1 MTLVFASSNKNKIQE
16 IAQLMPPSI
25 TIKGLAEIGC
35 TTEIPETSNTI
46 EGNAILKANFIKEHY
61 QLDCF
66 ADDTGLEVIALNG
79 APGVYSARYAGE
91 HCNSEDNID
100 KLLKE
105 LEGIKDRSARF
116 KTIVALNL
124 GEKTYL
130 FEGII
135 KGHISKERIGTQ
147 GFGYDSV
154 FIPEGSERSFA
165 QYSMQEKATISH
177 RGIAI
182 AQLLEFLKK
191 LTY

>member
-16 IAQLMPPSI
+16 IAQLMPSSI
-25 TIKGLAEIGC
+25 TIKDLEDIGC
-35 TTEIPETSNTI
+35 NTEIPETSDTI
-46 EGNAILKANFIKEHY
+46 EGNALLKANFVKENF

-66 ADDTGLEVIALNG
+66 ADDTGLEVTALG
-79 APGVYSARYAGE
+79 GRPGVYSARYAGE

-100 KLLKE
+100 KLLRE
-105 LEGIKDRSARF
+105 LQGTDDRSAQF
-116 KTIVALNL
+116 KTVVALNL
-124 GEKTYL
+124 GDKTFS

-135 KGHISKERIGTQ
+135 KGYISEKRIGNK

-165 QYSMQEKATISH
+165 QYSMEEKAVVSH

-182 AQLLEFLKK
+182 GKLLEFLKN
-191 LTY
+191 

>member
-1 MTLVFASSNKNKIQE
+1 MTLVFASSNKNKIKE
-16 IAQLMPPSI
+16 IALLMPPTIS
-25 TIKGLAEIGC
+25 IKGLEDIGC
-35 TTEIPETSNTI
+35 TTEIPETSDQI
-46 EGNAILKANFIKEHY
+46 EGNALLKANYIKEHF

-66 ADDTGLEVIALNG
+66 ADDTGLEVSALNG
-79 APGVYSARYAGE
+79 APGVHSARYAGN

-105 LEGIKDRSARF
+105 LEDFDDRSAQF

-124 GEKTYL
+124 GDKTYL

-135 KGHISKERIGTQ
+135 KGHIAKERLGNQ

-154 FIPEGSERSFA
+154 FIPEGSDRTFA
-165 QYSMQEKATISH
+165 QFSIEEKAVASH

-182 AQLLEFLKK
+182 AKLLEFLKN
-191 LTY
+191 

>member
-1 MTLVFASSNKNKIQE
+1 MTLVFASSNKNKILE
-16 IAQLMPPSI
+16 ISQLMPPSI

-35 TTEIPETSNTI
+35 TTEIPETSDTI

-66 ADDTGLEVIALNG
+66 ADDTGLEVSALNG
-79 APGVYSARYAGE
+79 DPGVYSARYAGE

-100 KLLKE
+100 KLLAE
-105 LEGIKDRSARF
+105 LEGAEDRSARF

-124 GEKTYL
+124 GEKTYQ
-130 FEGII
+130 FEGIV
-135 KGHISKERIGTQ
+135 KGQISKERIGTQ

>member
-16 IAQLMPPSI
+16 IAQLMPSNI
-25 TIKGLAEIGC
+25 TIKGLEEIGC
-35 TTEIPETSNTI
+35 TTEIPETSDTI

-66 ADDTGLEVIALNG
+66 ADDTGLEVSALNG

-100 KLLKE
+100 KLLAE
-105 LEGIKDRSARF
+105 LEGAEDRSARF

-124 GEKTYL
+124 GEKTYQ
-130 FEGII
+130 FEGIV
-135 KGHISKERIGTQ
+135 KGQISKERIGTQ

>member
-16 IAQLMPPSI
+16 IAQLMPSSI
-25 TIKGLAEIGC
+25 TIKGLEDIGC
-35 TTEIPETSNTI
+35 TAEIPETSDLI
-46 EGNAILKANFIKEHY
+46 EGNALLKANFVKDNY
-61 QLDCF
+61 KLDCF
-66 ADDTGLEVIALNG
+66 ADDTGLEVSALKG

-91 HCNSEDNID
+91 HCSSEDNID

-105 LEGIKDRSARF
+105 LEGIEDRSAQFR
-116 KTIVALNL
+116 TIVALNL
-124 GEKTYL
+124 GEETYL

-135 KGHISKERIGTQ
+135 KGRISEERIGSH

-165 QYSMQEKATISH
+165 QYSMQEKAVVSH

-182 AQLLEFLKK
+182 GQLLEFLKN
-191 LTY
+191 

>member
-16 IAQLMPPSI
+16 ITQLMPLSI
-25 TIKGLAEIGC
+25 AIKGLEEIGC
-35 TTEIPETSNTI
+35 TTEIPETSDTI
-46 EGNAILKANFIKEHY
+46 EGNALMKANFVKANY
-61 QLDCF
+61 QLDSF
-66 ADDTGLEVIALNG
+66 ADDTGLEVTALNG
-79 APGVYSARYAGE
+79 APGVYSARYAGK

-105 LEGIKDRSARF
+105 LQGIEDRSAQF

-124 GEKTYL
+124 GDKTYL

-135 KGHISKERIGTQ
+135 RGHIAEERIGNQ

-154 FIPEGSERSFA
+154 FIPEGSDRSFA
-165 QYSMQEKATISH
+165 QYSMQEKAAVSH

-182 AQLLEFLKK
+182 RKLTKFLKN
-191 LTY
+191 